1 MDGPLLQ
8 TKRDQVT
15 GRHTQAN
22 YQSSASVFTL
32 CTPPLL
38 IQFHILTHSW
48 DTNGNARSDGESSAR

>member
-1 MDGPLLQ
+1 MVHSKQ
-8 TKRDQVT
+8 KETKSQ
-15 GRHTQAN
+15 RHTQAN